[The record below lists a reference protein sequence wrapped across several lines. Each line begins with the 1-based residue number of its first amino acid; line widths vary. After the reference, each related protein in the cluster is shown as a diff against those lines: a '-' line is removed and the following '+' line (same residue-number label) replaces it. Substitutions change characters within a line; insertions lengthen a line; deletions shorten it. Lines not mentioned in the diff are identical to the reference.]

1 MSKDI
6 KELENSLNDLT
17 SKLGSIK
24 GQFSLLTEQVN
35 KSEFK
40 LIELEDKKEL
50 YKKSVELLT
59 IVEQNTKEHIKKGF
73 EQIVSYALQYI
84 LSNDEYALELEFGRR
99 GNLSEIYFNT
109 LTPKN
114 KEPHEPGGLVTDILA
129 LALRLS
135 LIELTQPKIEGFIAL
150 DEPFSAIDSS
160 DKLERARKFI
170 KTMTRKLNRQIII
183 STHKQDFITDADKAI
198 KIGE

>member
-1 MSKDI
+1 MSRDI
-6 KELENSLNDLT
+6 KKLEDSLNDLT

-24 GQFSLLTEQVN
+24 GQFSLLTEQVS
-35 KSEFK
+35 KSELK
-40 LIELEDKKEL
+40 LEDLEHKKEL
-50 YKKSVELLT
+50 FKKSVELLT
-59 IVEQNTKEHIKKGF
+59 IIEKNTKEHIRTGF
-73 EQIVSYALQYI
+73 QQIVTYALQYI

-135 LIELTQPKIEGFIAL
+135 LIELTRPKIEGFLCL
-150 DEPFSAIDSS
+150 DEPFSTIDSS
-160 DKLERARKFI
+160 DKLEKARNFIKSMARK
-170 KTMTRKLNRQIII
+170 MNRQIII
-183 STHKQDFITDADKAI
+183 STHKQDFIIDADKAI
-198 KIGE
+198 EIK